1 MLVSI
6 KWLRDYVDLPDDV
19 DVEAVA
25 HRLTMGSAEVEG
37 IEVVGAQWDREL
49 VTVGSVL
56 SVDPHPDADRLRLAT
71 VDYGGDAPQQVVCGA
86 PNLAEGQRI
95 AFARAGATLFD
106 ARSGEASTLKPAKI
120 RGFESSGMVLSER
133 ELGISDEHEGILVL
147 ADDAPI
153 GTAVADYLGDTILD
167 VHIWPNR
174 PDEMCMVGIAREVAA
189 IEGSAWST
197 PDDSYPEAGPPAA
210 DAVSVA
216 IEDPELC
223 ARYVATVVDNV
234 TIGPSPEWMQERL
247 RAAGQRP
254 ISNVV
259 DITNYVMLE
268 LGQPLHAFDLDA
280 VQGTVVVRAAHEGE
294 HMTTLDGEDREL
306 STDTLL
312 ITDDSGPI
320 ALAGVMGGLSS
331 EVGDTTTSILL
342 EAATFDAPTIRR
354 TATRLGMRSEASA
367 RFERGLSAEL
377 PLHASRRA
385 TQLLIE
391 LCGGTARSGA
401 VDVYPRPHVAAEVDV
416 PRARLD
422 TLIGFTVP
430 DEEVER
436 GLRALGFE
444 VEHSAAEGA
453 DIGWSVRAPWWRTDI
468 AIADDIAEEVVR
480 IAGYDLLPATT
491 PSGQIPRRESRPLI
505 AIRERLRD
513 GLAEAGMQE
522 VLTYTLTSEESLRRV
537 IAADELAK
545 LNPLRVNNPQA
556 VDRELLR
563 PSLRQSLLEVVD
575 RNIRAGADDIAVFEV
590 ARVYLPVPDESLPAE
605 REQIVGAVSGLE
617 TDRWGQTTERQLD
630 FFDAKGALEEAM
642 RRLNVAIDFEAA
654 DEFGMLPGRV
664 ARLSID
670 GEPVGVIGEMHP
682 ATLAAFGIEQPVTL
696 FEIDLEALLAHVP
709 EHHQALDV
717 PRFPAV
723 EQDLALVV
731 DAAVSAAALQAMI
744 EQSRLVASAR
754 PFDVYRGDQLPDG
767 KKSVAFAIEYQATDR
782 TLTGEDANKEQD
794 RILGRLTREFGAEPR
809 S

>member
-37 IEVVGAQWDREL
+37 IDVVGAQWDREL

-56 SVDPHPDADRLRLAT
+56 SVDPHPDADRLRLVT
-71 VDYGGDAPQQVVCGA
+71 VDYGGKAPQQVVCGA

-95 AFARAGATLFD
+95 AFARVGATLFD
-106 ARSGEASTLKPAKI
+106 ARTGEPSTLKPAKI
-120 RGFESSGMVLSER
+120 RGFESSGMVLSEH
-133 ELGISDEHEGILVL
+133 ELGISEEHEGILVL
-147 ADDAPI
+147 ADDASV
-153 GTAVADYLGDTILD
+153 GTALADYLGDTILD

-189 IEGSAWST
+189 IESSTWST
-197 PDDSYPEAGPPAA
+197 PDDSYPEAGPSVG
-210 DAVSVA
+210 DAVSVV

-223 ARYVATVVDNV
+223 ARYVATVVDNI
-234 TIGPSPEWMQERL
+234 TIGPSPEWMQARL
-247 RAAGQRP
+247 RASGQRP

-268 LGQPLHAFDLDA
+268 LGQPLHAFDLNA
-280 VQGTVVVRAAHEGE
+280 VQGTVVVRAAREGE
-294 HMTTLDGEDREL
+294 RMTTLDGEDREL

-320 ALAGVMGGLSS
+320 ALAGVMGGASS
-331 EVGDTTTSILL
+331 EVGGTTTSILL

-385 TQLLIE
+385 TQLLVE
-391 LCGGTARSGA
+391 LCGGTARSGV

-422 TLIGFTVP
+422 TLIGFAVP
-430 DEEVER
+430 DGEVER
-436 GLRALGFE
+436 VLRALGFE
-444 VEHSAAEGA
+444 VERSDA
-453 DIGWSVRAPWWRTDI
+453 GWSVRAPWWRTDI
-468 AIADDIAEEVVR
+468 SIADDIGEEVVR
-480 IAGYDLLPATT
+480 IVGYDLLPATT
-491 PSGQIPRRESRPLI
+491 PSGQIPQPQPQPLI

-513 GLAEAGMQE
+513 GLADAGMQE
-522 VLTYTLTSEESLRRV
+522 VLTYTLTSEESLLRV
-537 IAADELAK
+537 IAADELTK
-545 LNPLRVNNPQA
+545 LQPLRVNNPQA
-556 VDRELLR
+556 ADRELLR
-563 PSLRQSLLEVVD
+563 PSLRQSVLEVVD
-575 RNIRAGADDIAVFEV
+575 RNIRAGADEIAIFEV
-590 ARVYLPVPDESLPAE
+590 ARIYVPVADEPLPAE
-605 REQIVGAVSGLE
+605 REQIVGAVSGPEL
-617 TDRWGQTTERQLD
+617 DRWGQTTDRQLD
-630 FFDAKGALEEAM
+630 FFDAKGALEAAM
-642 RRLNVAIDFEAA
+642 RRLNVAIDFEVAE
-654 DEFGMLPGRV
+654 EFGMLPGRV

-670 GEPVGVIGEMHP
+670 DEPVGVIGEMHP
-682 ATLAAFGIEQPVTL
+682 TTLAAFGIEQTVTL

-709 EHHQALDV
+709 QRHQAQEV
-717 PRFPAV
+717 SRFPAV

-731 DAAVSAAALQAMI
+731 DTAVSAASLQTII

-794 RILGRLTREFGAEPR
+794 RILGRLAREFGAEPR